1 MKISYKWLKDYI
13 DVDLTLA
20 EMDDILTQIG
30 LEVGGIENIQS
41 IKGGL
46 EGLVIGEVKTCVPHP
61 NSDHLSLTTVDVNSG
76 ELLPIVCGAKNVAAG
91 QKVVVATVGTV
102 LYDGDEEFIIKK
114 SKLRGEP
121 SMGMI
126 CAEDEI
132 GLGQGH
138 DGIMVLNGDAVV
150 GTPAKEF
157 FNVEDDTCI
166 EIDLTPNRID
176 GAGHIGVARDLAAYL
191 KQQKDIDYKI
201 PSVEDFKVENTN
213 TAIEVVVENEKACP
227 RYSGVCIS
235 GVKVEE
241 SPEWLQNRLKA
252 IGLKPINNLVDITNY
267 VLFETAQPLHAFDY
281 AKVKGGKVVVK
292 TLPAKTKF
300 TTLDE
305 VERELHENDLMICND
320 EAPMCI
326 AGVFGGIESGVSE
339 TTTDIFL
346 ESAYFDSVY
355 VRKTAR
361 RQGLNTDASFRFERG
376 TDPNN
381 TVYALKRAALLI
393 KEIAGGTISSDI
405 IDIYPKPIEDFK
417 VEARISRIE
426 ALIGKK
432 LGRAKIVK
440 ILQALKIQLNNDIVN
455 LLVPSS
461 KISFDKIDI
470 TSKELSKINDL
481 SYLIDHHVNV
491 DTIMEICKAIQ
502 FKSSDLSSL
511 TNTKDAN
518 ATISINKIKSIVG
531 EISISDIKKIFKT
544 LKIKVETG
552 VLNLLV
558 PPYRVDVTREADI
571 VEEVLRIYGFNNIEV
586 PNKVNASLSYAPKP
600 DEHKLKN
607 MLSDM
612 LTYGGFN
619 EIMNNSLSKA
629 SYYEGLESIE
639 ENHTVR
645 IKNPLSSDLNAMR
658 QSLLFG
664 GLEAI
669 AYNINRK
676 NADLKFYEFGKSYHH
691 IVNEENENPVKN
703 YFENQHL
710 SLFMCGAKNS
720 TNWNLK
726 EEPTSFFH
734 LKAYTENLL
743 KRLGFNIE
751 KLRINETESDIFTE
765 GLTYGVKKKVLVEMG
780 MVSGKILKSFG
791 IETPVYYADFKWET
805 LLAESTRNKVNYIPI
820 AKYPAVKRDLALL
833 IDKSV
838 SFAEI
843 KTIAFNCEKKLLKS
857 VSLFDIYEGEQLG
870 ADKKSYAVSFII
882 QDTEKT
888 LTDKQI
894 DKIMQ
899 KLIKSYE
906 KQLNAQL
913 R

>member
-13 DVDLTLA
+13 DVDLTLT
-20 EMDDILTQIG
+20 EIDEILTQIG
-30 LEVGGIENIQS
+30 LEVGGIEKIQS

-46 EGLVIGEVKTCVPHP
+46 EGLVIGEVKTCIPHP
-61 NSDHLSLTTVDVNSG
+61 NSDHLHITTIDINSG
-76 ELLPIVCGAKNVAAG
+76 ELLPIVCGAANIAAG

-102 LYDGDEEFIIKK
+102 LYDGDESFVIKK
-114 SKLRGEP
+114 SKIRGEL
-121 SMGMI
+121 SLGMV

-132 GLGQGH
+132 GLGKGH
-138 DGIMVLNGDAVV
+138 DGIMVLDKDAVV
-150 GTPAKEF
+150 GMPAKEY
-157 FNVEDDTCI
+157 FNIEDDICI

-201 PSVEDFKVENTN
+201 PSVDNFKVENTN
-213 TAIEVVVENEKACP
+213 TAIEVLIENKKACP

-252 IGLKPINNLVDITNY
+252 IGLKPINNIVDITNY

-281 AKVKGGKVVVK
+281 EKITGKKVIVK

-305 VERELHENDLMICND
+305 VERELHENDLMICNT
-320 EAPMCI
+320 ESPMCL
-326 AGVFGGIESGVSE
+326 AGVFGGIESGVNA
-339 TTTDIFL
+339 TTTTIFL

-361 RQGLNTDASFRFERG
+361 RYGLNTDASFRFERG

-381 TVYALKRAALLI
+381 TIYALKRAALLI
-393 KEIAGGTISSDI
+393 KEIAGGTISSDL
-405 IDIYPKPIEDFK
+405 IDIYPTPIEDFK
-417 VEARISRIE
+417 VEANISKIE

-432 LGRAKIVK
+432 IGKET
-440 ILQALKIQLNNDIVN
+440 ILNILEALEIKV
-455 LLVPSS
+455 
-461 KISFDKIDI
+461 DKINGDQM
-470 TSKELSKINDL
+470 S
-481 SYLIDHHVNV
+481 
-491 DTIMEICKAIQ
+491 
-502 FKSSDLSSL
+502 
-511 TNTKDAN
+511 
-518 ATISINKIKSIVG
+518 
-531 EISISDIKKIFKT
+531 
-544 LKIKVETG
+544 
-552 VLNLLV
+552 LLV

-571 VEEVLRIYGFNNIEV
+571 VEEVLRIYGFNNIEI
-586 PNKVNASLSYAPKP
+586 PSKVNASLSYAPKP

-612 LTYGGFN
+612 LTYSGFN

-629 SYYEGLESIE
+629 SYYDDLESINP
-639 ENHTVR
+639 NHTVR

-664 GLEAI
+664 GLETI

-676 NADLKFYEFGKSYHH
+676 NTDLKLYEFGKAYHH

-710 SLFMCGAKNS
+710 SLFICGAKAP

-726 EEPTSFFH
+726 EEPSTFFH
-734 LKAYTENLL
+734 MKAYVENLL

-751 KLRINETESDIFTE
+751 KLRINETETDIFTE

-780 MVSGKILKSFG
+780 LVNGKLLKNFS
-791 IETPVYYADFKWET
+791 IDTPVYYADFKWET
-805 LLAESTRNKVNYIPI
+805 LIAEATKNKISYEPI
-820 AKYPAVKRDLALL
+820 SKYPAVKRDLALL
-833 IDKSV
+833 IDKSI

-843 KTIAFNCEKKLLKS
+843 KTIAFNCEKTLLKS

-894 DKIMQ
+894 DKVMQ

-906 KQLNAQL
+906 NQLNAQL